1 MHPRRGCWLAN
12 THYLEGLDTV
22 RIYCCELL
30 NGRWQKRVGTGS
42 GFRRSKTTAFVT
54 FLVAKA
60 PATSAACRGQCAA
73 LRAWEGQA
81 GFEAPRAGCGGCI
94 WT

>member
-30 NGRWQKRVGTGS
+30 NGRWQKRAAQWLNREDPDGTLHPIFEPS
-42 GFRRSKTTAFVT
+42 PEPAKVPLSEVRRIA
-54 FLVAKA
+54 
-60 PATSAACRGQCAA
+60 
-73 LRAWEGQA
+73 
-81 GFEAPRAGCGGCI
+81 
-94 WT
+94 